1 MVVSVVPKPPAD
13 VEAKLPTRARFEVT
27 EVAGTAM
34 VVDDE
39 RFFLT
44 ILGDFISQHLG
55 MRPVLVQDGTTALGL
70 LDTEQIDLVLLDIL
84 MPGMDGLEA
93 LRQIKDRH
101 PSLPV
106 IMVTA
111 TSTIDHVIAALRE
124 GADDFVRKPVDL
136 DELALC
142 VHRALNKGRVARLPP
157 PPPRDAASER
167 RRGPRARLRTRA
179 PAQLQLRDVNLI
191 DLSLAG
197 ALVEHINSV
206 RPGEIYR
213 LALSINGQSAQV
225 LARAM
230 RVFASHRVTVAGGE
244 RQVVYCSGLEFV
256 GLKKEAATLIT
267 EFVESLLQ
275 QKRPQ

>member
-1 MVVSVVPKPPAD
+1 VSLVPQPPADAEAKPPA
-13 VEAKLPTRARFEVT
+13 RARYEAT
-27 EVAGTAM
+27 EPTGTAL

-44 ILGDFISQHLG
+44 ILGDFIAQHIG
-55 MRPVLVQDGTTALGL
+55 MRPVLVQDGETALDL
-70 LDTEQIDLVLLDIL
+70 LETEQVDLVLLDIL

-93 LRQIKDRH
+93 LRRIKDRH

-142 VHRALNKGRVARLPP
+142 VQRALNKGRVAKLPP
-157 PPPRDAASER
+157 PPPRDAATER
-167 RRGPRARLRTRA
+167 RRGPRVRLHTHT

-191 DLSLAG
+191 DISLAG
-197 ALVEHINSV
+197 ALVEHIEPV

-213 LALSINGQSAQV
+213 LALTIEGQNVQV

-244 RQVVYCSGLEFV
+244 RQVVYRTGLEFV
-256 GLKKEAATLIT
+256 GLKKEAANLIT
-267 EFVESLLQ
+267 EYVESLLQ
-275 QKRPQ
+275 RNPSR